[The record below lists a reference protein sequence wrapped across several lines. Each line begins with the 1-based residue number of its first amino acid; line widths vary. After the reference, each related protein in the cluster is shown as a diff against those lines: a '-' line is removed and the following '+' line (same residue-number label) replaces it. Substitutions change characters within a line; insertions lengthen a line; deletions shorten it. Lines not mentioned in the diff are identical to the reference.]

1 MSNLPLE
8 GVKVI
13 SLCNFV
19 AGTTVT
25 RYFSEFGAEV
35 IQIESLAGDPWRY
48 YGPAN
53 NVPANEKE
61 NPIYDIFNAHKKGIA
76 LDMKDPRGKDILFKL
91 LEDADIF
98 VTNTRINGLQRLGID
113 YDSIKERF
121 PKLVYG
127 VLTGYGSKGPDA
139 AKPGYDGVAFFATS
153 GLLRDATEASGY
165 PMVPPASGGDIITGT
180 TLYAGLL
187 TAYIKALKT
196 GKGDLV
202 EVSLYGAATWVCA
215 QPVLVSQPRFGD
227 VYPKYRPGIKPLN
240 TAYKCQDGEWLLLW
254 IMQPERYFKTVCT
267 ILGIPEIADDPRF
280 NTKAGILNNRAELI
294 PILEHAF
301 EKFDSAYLME
311 QFVANDITVTMAKHY
326 NDAYTDP
333 QALENDYM
341 REVTFE
347 SGNKAF
353 IPMIPIKSRNC
364 GTIEFKRGPLLGEHT
379 DEVLNRLHYTAGE
392 IEALRADNVVK

>member
-8 GVKVI
+8 GIKVI

-19 AGTTVT
+19 AGTTVS
-25 RYFSEFGAEV
+25 RYFSEFGADV

-61 NPIYDIFNAHKKGIA
+61 NPIFDIFNAHKKDIA
-76 LDMKDPRGKDILFKL
+76 LDMKDPRGKEIFFKL

-98 VTNTRINGLQRLGID
+98 VTNTRVNGLQRLGID
-113 YDSIKERF
+113 YDSIKDRF
-121 PKLVYG
+121 PRLVYG
-127 VLTGYGSKGPDA
+127 LLTGYGSKGPDA
-139 AKPGYDGVAFFATS
+139 AKPGYDGLAFFANS
-153 GLLRDATEASGY
+153 GLYCDTTEASGY

-187 TAYIKALKT
+187 TAYINALRT

-227 VYPKYRPGIKPLN
+227 VYPKYRLGIKPLN
-240 TAYKCQDGEWLLLW
+240 TAYKCKDGEWVLLW
-254 IMQPERYFKTVCT
+254 LMQPERYFKTVCE
-267 ILGIPEIADDPRF
+267 ILGIPEVAEDPRF
-280 NTKAGILNNRAELI
+280 NTKAGILGNRAELI
-294 PILEHAF
+294 PILEKAF
-301 EKFDSAYLME
+301 IQFDSGYLME
-311 QFVANDITVTMAKHY
+311 QFVANDVTATRAKHY
-326 NDAYTDP
+326 NDTYTDP

-347 SGNKAF
+347 SGNSAVL
-353 IPMIPIKSRNC
+353 PMIPIKSRNC
-364 GTIEFKRGPLLGEHT
+364 GKIEFKRGPLLGEHT
-379 DEVLNRLHYTAGE
+379 VEVLKGFGYSDEQIDELKT
-392 IEALRADNVVK
+392 DKVVK